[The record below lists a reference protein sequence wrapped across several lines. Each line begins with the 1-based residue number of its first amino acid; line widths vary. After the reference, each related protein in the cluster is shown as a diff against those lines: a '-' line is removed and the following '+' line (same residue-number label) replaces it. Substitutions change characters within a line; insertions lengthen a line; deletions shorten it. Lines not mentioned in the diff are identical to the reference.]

1 TTHIC
6 CCDIIRPTLPM
17 PREKAAAEQAPN
29 ATHPP
34 MERSTHSIDLIN
46 PNHAARWLTLADAAL
61 SRGASEQAVSETEAL
76 ARKEQTAIKRLKR
89 LTAEKVKKH
98 SKSKQ

>member
-1 TTHIC
+1 
-6 CCDIIRPTLPM
+6 M
-17 PREKAAAEQAPN
+17 PREKAAAEQALH

-34 MERSTHSIDLIN
+34 KERGTHGIDLIN
-46 PNHAARWLTLADAAL
+46 PNDAARWLTLADAAL
-61 SRGASEQAVSETEAL
+61 NRGASEQAVSETEAL
-76 ARKEQTAIKRLKR
+76 ARKEQTAIKRLIR

>member
-1 TTHIC
+1 MTSYATA
-6 CCDIIRPTLPM
+6 LPM
-17 PREKAAAEQAPN
+17 PREKAAAEQAPH

-34 MERSTHSIDLIN
+34 KERGTHGIDLIN

-61 SRGASEQAVSETEAL
+61 SRGAIEQAVSETEAL
-76 ARKEQTAIKRLKR
+76 ARKEQTAIKRLIR
-89 LTAEKVKKH
+89 LTAERVKKH